1 MLQLQMHYQ
10 LSLSSPSLSLLA
22 GHLRHWSLG
31 SGLLK
36 LSLVSAM
43 TVCTLSV
50 SVSSGC
56 RVLTEQ
62 LPAKELQRRGV
73 CLIKLRLA
81 ERSTGLYG
89 RTVATFQPFWPGKDL
104 PSHNFTPGNAGRM
117 DT

>member
-1 MLQLQMHYQ
+1 MWIEY
-10 LSLSSPSLSLLA
+10 
-22 GHLRHWSLG
+22 
-31 SGLLK
+31 K
-36 LSLVSAM
+36 
-43 TVCTLSV
+43 TLFF
-50 SVSSGC
+50 

-104 PSHNFTPGNAGRM
+104 PSHNFTPGDAVVTIRG
-117 DT
+117 

>member
-1 MLQLQMHYQ
+1 
-10 LSLSSPSLSLLA
+10 
-22 GHLRHWSLG
+22 
-31 SGLLK
+31 
-36 LSLVSAM
+36 M